1 MPYTKLTGDSSG
13 LLPESPLTYFRRKIY
28 MCEIPLTLEQKLF
41 AAQNHDLVY
50 KFLQERHLSISD
62 YYDIVIFGYLRA
74 VRRYLDEGKLHHYRF
89 ATIAW
94 NCMKV
99 DLINHS
105 KSQNRQ
111 KHNTETVSLQNEFI
125 EEDFS
130 LEKVIATSNDLMSQL
145 ETELILHDLARRV
158 SQQQMDIVR
167 MRSSGY
173 NLQDIANHHNT
184 SIKRIRRLLEE
195 VRSVLMEICYE

>member
-1 MPYTKLTGDSSG
+1 
-13 LLPESPLTYFRRKIY
+13 
-28 MCEIPLTLEQKLF
+28 MCEMPLTLEQKIF

-50 KFLQERHLSISD
+50 KFLQERHLSVND

-74 VRRYLDEGKLHHYRF
+74 VRRYLEEGKLHHYRF

-94 NCMKV
+94 NCMKI

-105 KSQNRQ
+105 KAQSRQ
-111 KHNTETVSLQNEFI
+111 KYNTETISLQNEFGD
-125 EEDFS
+125 EDFS
-130 LEKVIATSNDLMSQL
+130 SEKIIATSNDLMSQL
-145 ETELILHDLARRV
+145 ETELLVHDLAKRV

-195 VRSVLMEICYE
+195 VRSVLMEICYG

>member
-1 MPYTKLTGDSSG
+1 
-13 LLPESPLTYFRRKIY
+13 
-28 MCEIPLTLEQKLF
+28 MCEMPLTLEQKIF

-50 KFLQERHLSISD
+50 KFLQERHLSVND

-74 VRRYLDEGKLHHYRF
+74 VRRYLEEGKLHHYRF

-94 NCMKV
+94 NCMKI

-105 KSQNRQ
+105 KAQSRQ
-111 KHNTETVSLQNEFI
+111 KYNTETISLQNEFGD
-125 EEDFS
+125 EDFS
-130 LEKVIATSNDLMSQL
+130 SEKIIATSNDLMSQL
-145 ETELILHDLARRV
+145 ETELLLHDLAKRV

-195 VRSVLMEICYE
+195 VRSVLMEICYG